1 LEGGKAR
8 LSYVNTIDIQGIPPR
23 DIPDSKLHYVGTSA
37 FVEGQPF
44 TVRSVN
50 TTMQA
55 DFTPIP
61 AVAQDA
67 LGAYRAHFY
76 GGANTGNMNWTNV
89 VLNCWLNPVNK
100 E

>member
-1 LEGGKAR
+1 
-8 LSYVNTIDIQGIPPR
+8 
-23 DIPDSKLHYVGTSA
+23 
-37 FVEGQPF
+37 
-44 TVRSVN
+44 
-50 TTMQA
+50 MQA